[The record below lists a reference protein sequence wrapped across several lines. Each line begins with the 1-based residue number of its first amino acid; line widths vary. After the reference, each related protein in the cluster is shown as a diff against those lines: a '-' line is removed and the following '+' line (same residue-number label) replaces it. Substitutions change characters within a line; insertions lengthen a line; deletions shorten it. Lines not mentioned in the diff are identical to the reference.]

1 MAIFYFGSLERDR
14 VLRPYVA
21 NWICLFGWG
30 FHFFCLPRDKVK
42 FQCKN
47 ETSPWPVQNSFSYIL
62 IDINGCDILKG
73 EKITHIPSS
82 PRRLRASWSLFFF
95 FFFWTHTYW
104 APTVYCVSGS
114 IWAPALLSQR
124 QPGEPSTHTR
134 EGFRGKGY
142 LVRHSEKLYKLALVF
157 FTS

>member
-21 NWICLFGWG
+21 NWICLFGRG
-30 FHFFCLPRDKVK
+30 FHFFCLPRGKVK
-42 FQCKN
+42 FECKN

-62 IDINGCDILKG
+62 IDINGYDILKG
-73 EKITHIPSS
+73 EKITHIPSGGWGPVGHS
-82 PRRLRASWSLFFF
+82 FFF
-95 FFFWTHTYW
+95 FLTHTYW

-124 QPGEPSTHTR
+124 QPGEPSTHTK

-142 LVRHSEKLYKLALVF
+142 LVRHREKLYKLALVF